1 MIIYNANS
9 KTNLKSMLGFH
20 FTVCLFPAVDV
31 ISNLVGI
38 KQVKYMIV

>member
-1 MIIYNANS
+1 MQIAKQTSNQCCDFILLYA
-9 KTNLKSMLGFH
+9 F
-20 FTVCLFPAVDV
+20 FPAVDV